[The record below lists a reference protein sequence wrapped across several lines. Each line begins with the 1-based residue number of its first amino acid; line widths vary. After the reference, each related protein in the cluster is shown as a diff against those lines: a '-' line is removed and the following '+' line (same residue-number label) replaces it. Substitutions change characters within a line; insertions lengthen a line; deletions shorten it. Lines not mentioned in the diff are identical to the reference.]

1 MSTRVHTAIAKR
13 FAAPEWATF
22 FEVRDAAGFNSKRSA
37 DAVTMGLWPSR
48 GLELTGF
55 EVKVTRSDWLREL
68 KDPAKS
74 GPVQDY
80 CDRWYV
86 AVSDDTIVQGEELP
100 KTWGLMVL
108 RGGKLVT
115 KVEAPKLEPKA
126 LTKTFVA
133 ALLRRATENVVPKNV
148 LDEMVSEQVEER
160 MKRRTTNEARDAV
173 MWKTQA
179 DNLEAQIRAFE
190 EASGVNIRC
199 YEGSAKIGKAV
210 RIVMND
216 GAALEKHIERAKQ
229 ALDYVSVTAGEALD
243 QLRMLT
249 AAGGDRSANA
259 NPQRS
264 GKGE

>member
-86 AVSDDTIVQGEELP
+86 AVADDTIVHGEELP

-115 KVEAPKLEPKA
+115 KVEAPKLEPKP
-126 LTKTFVA
+126 LTKTFMA

-160 MKRRTTNEARDAV
+160 MKRRTTREAQDAV
-173 MWKTQA
+173 MWKKQA
-179 DNLEAQIRAFE
+179 DDLTEKIREFE

-199 YEGSAKIGKAV
+199 YGGATKIGKAV
-210 RIVMND
+210 RLVMSD

-229 ALDYVSVTAGEALD
+229 ALDYVSATAGEALD
-243 QLRMLT
+243 ELKAF
-249 AAGGDRSANA
+249 AADADKRGAV
-259 NPQRS
+259 
-264 GKGE
+264 